1 MVRLSD
7 WPLVGL
13 APERAAVGGLQA
25 SVVVKSFQDLAGQDL
40 AGRRLPSPSPP
51 SRSLTL
57 GVACALHGEP
67 GRSLL
72 MAFRA
77 GNPGVDLVVEDV
89 DEVSLQT
96 GLSDRTMDVVI
107 APAGAGHGTWSARP
121 LWREPLVA
129 AVADGHPLAAMDAI
143 PPERLRHEAIL
154 LAGDKAG
161 DRALQDAISRVLGV
175 RPTGFMHSPVQRDTL
190 FDLVALGYGVTISP
204 RSALRAS
211 YPGVCLR
218 PIVGDHAL
226 IAYELLWDPDNE
238 SASLQGFLTVADD
251 LGEADGHATEI

>member
-13 APERAAVGGLQA
+13 TPEGSA
-25 SVVVKSFQDLAGQDL
+25 SPTRRPPAGIVVKSFQDLAGRGFSSTS
-40 AGRRLPSPSPP
+40 AA

-67 GRSLL
+67 CRSLL
-72 MAFRA
+72 TAFRA
-77 GNPGVDLVVEDV
+77 SNPGVDLVVEDV
-89 DEVSLQT
+89 DEVSLHM
-96 GLSDRTMDVVI
+96 GLSDRTIDLVI
-107 APAGAGHGTWSARP
+107 APAGAGRGTWAVRP

-143 PPERLRHEAIL
+143 PPETLRHEAIL

-161 DRALQDAISRVLGV
+161 DRGLQDAISRALGV
-175 RPTGFMHSPVQRDTL
+175 RPTGLMHSPVQRDTL

-218 PIVGDHAL
+218 PIAGDHAL
-226 IAYELLWDPDNE
+226 IAYELVWDPDNR
-238 SASLQGFLTVADD
+238 SASLEHFLTIVDD
-251 LGEADGHATEI
+251 LGEANVHAIEF